1 MKAEMADE
9 FHPSS
14 FIPHPFRGVLRLAE
28 PMARHTTWKVGG
40 PADRLY
46 VPADLADLALFL
58 KSLPAEEPVTVVGL
72 GSNLLVRD
80 GGIRGTVVVMHG
92 ALSEL
97 RFEADG
103 RLYAEA
109 GVADAR
115 VARFAGRHD
124 RVGAEF
130 LAGIPGTLG
139 GALAMNAGSY
149 GAETWQVVDEVLTL
163 GRDGELRRRSA
174 AEYDIG
180 YRHVALKEAK
190 TKDEGGGMKDED
202 GEGRVGIHPSSFI
215 LHPCPEE
222 WFVAAWL
229 KLEQGDGEAAKARMK
244 ELLEKRSASQ
254 PLHLPNAGSVFRNP
268 QGDHAGR
275 LIEACGLKGQ
285 RIGGAQISDKHANFI
300 VNVDGAKAGE
310 IEALIGL
317 AQEKVKEQFG
327 IELVSEVRII
337 GVQG

>member
-1 MKAEMADE
+1 MEALPVFCGELK
-9 FHPSS
+9 
-14 FIPHPFRGVLRLAE
+14 LNE
-28 PMARHTTWKVGG
+28 PMSRYTTWKVGG

-46 VPADLADLALFL
+46 VPTDLADLVLFL
-58 KSLPAEEPVTVVGL
+58 KSLPAGEPVMVVGL

-109 GVADAR
+109 GVPDAK

-124 RVGAEF
+124 KVGAEF

-139 GALAMNAGSY
+139 GALAMNAGCY
-149 GAETWQVVDEVLTL
+149 GGETWQVVDEVLTL

-174 AEYDIG
+174 LDYDIG
-180 YRHVALKEAK
+180 YRHVVLKE
-190 TKDEGGGMKDED
+190 
-202 GEGRVGIHPSSFI
+202 GRQ
-215 LHPCPEE
+215 E

-229 KLEQGDGEAAKARMK
+229 KLEQGDGEAAKTRMK
-244 ELLEKRSASQ
+244 ELLEKRSSSQ

-268 QGDHAGR
+268 EGDHAGR
-275 LIEACGLKGQ
+275 LIEACGLKGR

-300 VNVDGAKAGE
+300 VNADGAKAAD

-317 AQEKVKEQFG
+317 AKEKVKDRFG

-337 GVQG
+337 GTEA

>member
-1 MKAEMADE
+1 MKMEAL
-9 FHPSS
+9 PV
-14 FIPHPFRGVLRLAE
+14 FRGELRLDE
-28 PMARHTTWKVGG
+28 PMSHHTTWKVGG

-58 KSLPAEEPVTVVGL
+58 KSLPVDEPVTVVGL

-109 GVADAR
+109 GVPDAK

-139 GALAMNAGSY
+139 GALAMNAGCY
-149 GAETWQVVDEVLTL
+149 GGEIWQVVDEVLIL

-174 AEYDIG
+174 TDYDIG
-180 YRHVALKEAK
+180 YRHVALKE
-190 TKDEGGGMKDED
+190 
-202 GEGRVGIHPSSFI
+202 GRQ
-215 LHPCPEE
+215 E
-222 WFVAAWL
+222 WFMAAWL
-229 KLEQGDGEAAKARMK
+229 KLEAGDGAAAKARMK

-254 PLHLPNAGSVFRNP
+254 PLQLPNAGSVFRNP
-268 QGDHAGR
+268 EGDHAGR

-300 VNVDGAKAGE
+300 VNADGARAAD

-317 AQEKVKEQFG
+317 VKQEVKDRFG

-337 GVQG
+337 GTEA

>member
-1 MKAEMADE
+1 MEAL
-9 FHPSS
+9 PV
-14 FIPHPFRGVLRLAE
+14 FRGELKLNE
-28 PMARHTTWKVGG
+28 PMSRHTTWKVGG

-58 KSLPAEEPVTVVGL
+58 KSLPAEEPVMVVGL

-80 GGIRGTVVVMHG
+80 GGIRGTVVALHG

-109 GVADAR
+109 GVPDAK

-139 GALAMNAGSY
+139 GALAMNAGCY
-149 GAETWQVVDEVLTL
+149 GGEIWQVVDAVLTL
-163 GRDGELRRRSA
+163 GRDGELHRRTA
-174 AEYDIG
+174 ADYDIG
-180 YRHVALKEAK
+180 YRHVVLKE
-190 TKDEGGGMKDED
+190 
-202 GEGRVGIHPSSFI
+202 GRQ
-215 LHPCPEE
+215 E

-229 KLEQGDGEAAKARMK
+229 KLEQGDGEVARRRMK

-254 PLHLPNAGSVFRNP
+254 PLQLPNAGSVFRNP
-268 QGDHAGR
+268 EGDHAGR
-275 LIEACGLKGQ
+275 LIEACGLKGK

-300 VNVDGAKAGE
+300 VNVDGAKAAD

-317 AQEKVKEQFG
+317 VREKVKGRFG

-337 GVQG
+337 GTEA

>member
-1 MKAEMADE
+1 M
-9 FHPSS
+9 
-14 FIPHPFRGVLRLAE
+14 FRY
-28 PMARHTTWKVGG
+28 TTWKVGG
-40 PADRLY
+40 PVDRLY
-46 VPADLADLALFL
+46 TPTDLADLALFL
-58 KSLPAEEPVTVVGL
+58 KSLPPEEPITVVGL

-80 GGIRGTVVVMHG
+80 GGIRGTVVALHG

-109 GVADAR
+109 GVPDAK

-139 GALAMNAGSY
+139 GALAMNAGCY
-149 GAETWQVVDEVLTL
+149 GGETWQVVDEVLTL
-163 GRDGELRRRSA
+163 GRDGELRRRRA
-174 AEYDIG
+174 ADYDIG
-180 YRHVALKEAK
+180 YRHVKL
-190 TKDEGGGMKDED
+190 KDEGGRMKDE
-202 GEGRVGIHPSSFI
+202 GEEGGAETHPSSFI
-215 LHPCPEE
+215 PHPCREE

-229 KLEQGDGEAAKARMK
+229 RLEAGNGEAARQRMK

-268 QGDHAGR
+268 AGDHAGR
-275 LIEACGLKGQ
+275 LIEACGLKGK
-285 RIGGAQISDKHANFI
+285 RVGGALISDKHANFI
-300 VNVDGAKAGE
+300 VNTGGATAAD

-317 AQEKVKEQFG
+317 VREKVKEQFG

>member
-1 MKAEMADE
+1 MKMEAL
-9 FHPSS
+9 PV
-14 FIPHPFRGVLRLAE
+14 FRGELKLNE

-40 PADRLY
+40 PADRFY
-46 VPADLADLALFL
+46 MPADLADFALFL
-58 KSLPAEEPVTVVGL
+58 KSLPSDEPVTVVGL

-80 GGIRGTVVVMHG
+80 GGVRGTVVALHG

-109 GVADAR
+109 GVPDAK

-124 RVGAEF
+124 KVGAEF

-139 GALAMNAGSY
+139 GALAMNAGCY
-149 GAETWQVVDEVLTL
+149 GAEIWPLVDEVLTL
-163 GRDGELRRRSA
+163 GRDGELRSRKA
-174 AEYDIG
+174 ADYDIG
-180 YRHVALKEAK
+180 YRHVALKE
-190 TKDEGGGMKDED
+190 
-202 GEGRVGIHPSSFI
+202 SSQ
-215 LHPCPEE
+215 E

-229 KLEQGDGEAAKARMK
+229 MLENGNGEAAKARMK

-254 PLHLPNAGSVFRNP
+254 PLQLPNAGSVFRNP
-268 QGDHAGR
+268 EGDHAGR

-300 VNVDGAKAGE
+300 VNVGGARAAD

-317 AQEKVKEQFG
+317 VKEKVKDRFG

-337 GVQG
+337 GTEA